1 MRRNNRTTKIRFIHE
16 NFRSK
21 TNGKRI
27 PKSKL
32 SRLSDADL
40 DVLIAKAQPMYEQFL
55 RTTDYIVSITEQ
67 NEQTTE
73 WYDWG
78 AESEDEI
85 REALDSKYSN
95 LKRIQIAEAKN
106 HHFCKYCGTVTEGAN
121 KDVLCSGCHD
131 LFGHTLY
138 SEL

>member
-1 MRRNNRTTKIRFIHE
+1 MRRNTRTTKIRFIHE
-16 NFRSK
+16 NFRA
-21 TNGKRI
+21 NGKKI

-32 SRLSDADL
+32 YRLSDADL
-40 DVLIAKAQPMYEQFL
+40 DDIIAKAQSLYDRFL

-67 NEQTTE
+67 DGQTTE
-73 WYDWG
+73 WQNWD

-85 REALDSKYSN
+85 RKALDSKYSN

-106 HHFCKYCGTVTEGAN
+106 HHFCKYCGTVADGVN
-121 KDVLCSGCHD
+121 KDVLCLECHETYGHI
-131 LFGHTLY
+131 LF

>member
-1 MRRNNRTTKIRFIHE
+1 MRRNTRTTKIRFIHE
-16 NFRSK
+16 NFRVKES
-21 TNGKRI
+21 GKKI
-27 PKSKL
+27 PKSNL
-32 SRLSDADL
+32 YRLSDADL
-40 DVLIAKAQPMYEQFL
+40 DNIIAKAQSMYDQFL

-73 WYDWG
+73 WYDWS

-85 REALDSKYSN
+85 REELDSKYSN
-95 LKRIQIAEAKN
+95 LKRIQIAEAKT
-106 HHFCKYCGTVTEGAN
+106 HHFCKYCGTVTYGAN